1 MMQTM
6 LIESGSNDA
15 SSTEEESTPQQ
26 FQPGQ
31 ILNPTPVSSSMDSI
45 TSLEFSVNGKSIL
58 TSFGLT
64 ILIGIIGALY
74 PILGALRMQPAQA
87 LRYE

>member
-1 MMQTM
+1 MMHH
-6 LIESGSNDA
+6 
-15 SSTEEESTPQQ
+15 QQ
-26 FQPGQ
+26 KKNQLHNSFNLAKFS
-31 ILNPTPVSSSMDSI
+31 ILRQSPSMDSI

-74 PILGALRMQPAQA
+74 PIMGALRMQPAQA

>member
-1 MMQTM
+1 
-6 LIESGSNDA
+6 
-15 SSTEEESTPQQ
+15 
-26 FQPGQ
+26 
-31 ILNPTPVSSSMDSI
+31 MDSI

-74 PILGALRMQPAQA
+74 HIGGIENATSASI
-87 LRYE
+87 EVE